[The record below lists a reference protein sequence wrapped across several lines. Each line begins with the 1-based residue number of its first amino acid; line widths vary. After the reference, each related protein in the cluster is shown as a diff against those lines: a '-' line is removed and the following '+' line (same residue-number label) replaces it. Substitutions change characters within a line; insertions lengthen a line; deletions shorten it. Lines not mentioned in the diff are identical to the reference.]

1 MLNTSDGKKLLKL
14 ARKSIEC
21 VFSKKK
27 LEYGKEKK
35 EFSKKL
41 GVFVTIHKS
50 KQLRGCV
57 GFPYPVKPLADAVV
71 DAAKSAAF
79 SDGRFPPLEE
89 SELKKIDME
98 ISVLTEP
105 ELINVEHHELPENI
119 KIGKDGLIVQ
129 FAGFSGLL
137 LPQVAKEQKWNS
149 LELLRGVCVKAG
161 LPAETWLNPACK
173 IFRFQAQIFNE
184 K

>member
-1 MLNTSDGKKLLKL
+1 MLTATQGKALVKL
-14 ARKSIEC
+14 ARKAIES

-27 LEYGKEKK
+27 LDYAKEKK

-41 GVFVTIHKS
+41 GVFVTIHKN
-50 KQLRGCV
+50 KELRGCV
-57 GFPYPVKPLADAVV
+57 GFPYPVKPLAEAVV
-71 DAAKSAAF
+71 EVAKSAAF
-79 SDGRFPPLEE
+79 SDGRFPPLVE

-105 ELINVEHHELPENI
+105 ELIQAEHHELPEKI
-119 KIGKDGLIVQ
+119 KIGTDGLIVQ

-137 LPQVAKEQKWNS
+137 LPQVAKEQKWNAVDF
-149 LELLRGVCVKAG
+149 LRGVCVKAG

-173 IFRFQAQIFNE
+173 MFKFQAQIFNE
-184 K
+184 